1 MDHNFQKKKTWRL
14 YVKAEYQSFTES
26 LLIETEVYTFNTIVA
41 SVGGSLGLFLG
52 FSFYEYGKRLIDN
65 LSIGRFQ
72 SRLSLSKTSASSE
85 VVGNVEEN
93 TRRIRGAPRCKIEG
107 AKSKYPK
114 SKKFVQKVKNV
125 NAETIQE

>member
-1 MDHNFQKKKTWRL
+1 M
-14 YVKAEYQSFTES
+14 
-26 LLIETEVYTFNTIVA
+26 
-41 SVGGSLGLFLG
+41 FLG